1 MKVPLGAAEIR
12 ELIPHRYPFLLV
24 DRIVELEPG
33 VRAVGIKNV
42 TQNEPFFQGHF
53 PDYPVMPG
61 VLIIEAMAQVGAV
74 GVMAGGEHKEKL
86 ALFAGIDGVEVPPAG
101 GARRRSDHGGGDRSP
116 QGSGR
121 AGHGPGRGRR
131 RAGLRGPAHVRLR
144 REGRGRVIEAG
155 RVAVVTGGTRGIG
168 RTIAMRL
175 AAEGAN
181 VAVSYRSNDE
191 AAEETA
197 ASVRAEGVKCAVFK
211 GDVASPGDVQAL
223 FKGVSDEFGRVDI
236 LVNNAG
242 ITRDNLM
249 MRMKEDEFDEV
260 LRTNLGGTYLCTRA
274 ALRPM
279 IRARWGRIV
288 NVSSVVGLVGNAGQ
302 ANYAA
307 SKAGIIGFTKSVA
320 REVAQRGITANTV
333 APGYVETE
341 LTGSLPEE
349 VKDQI
354 RNQVPMGRFGEAVE
368 VAEVVAFLAGE
379 GAGYVTGQTIAVDG
393 GMTMQ

>member
-1 MKVPLGAAEIR
+1 M
-12 ELIPHRYPFLLV
+12 
-24 DRIVELEPG
+24 
-33 VRAVGIKNV
+33 
-42 TQNEPFFQGHF
+42 
-53 PDYPVMPG
+53 
-61 VLIIEAMAQVGAV
+61 
-74 GVMAGGEHKEKL
+74 
-86 ALFAGIDGVEVPPAG
+86 
-101 GARRRSDHGGGDRSP
+101 
-116 QGSGR
+116 
-121 AGHGPGRGRR
+121 
-131 RAGLRGPAHVRLR
+131 
-144 REGRGRVIEAG
+144 IEAG

-168 RTIAMRL
+168 RTIALRL
-175 AAEGAN
+175 AGEGAN

-211 GDVASPGDVQAL
+211 GDVASPADVQAL
-223 FKGVSDEFGRVDI
+223 FKGVSDVFGRLDI

>member
-1 MKVPLGAAEIR
+1 
-12 ELIPHRYPFLLV
+12 
-24 DRIVELEPG
+24 
-33 VRAVGIKNV
+33 
-42 TQNEPFFQGHF
+42 
-53 PDYPVMPG
+53 
-61 VLIIEAMAQVGAV
+61 
-74 GVMAGGEHKEKL
+74 
-86 ALFAGIDGVEVPPAG
+86 
-101 GARRRSDHGGGDRSP
+101 
-116 QGSGR
+116 
-121 AGHGPGRGRR
+121 
-131 RAGLRGPAHVRLR
+131 
-144 REGRGRVIEAG
+144 VIEEG
-155 RVAVVTGGTRGIG
+155 RVAIVTGGTRGIG
-168 RTIAMRL
+168 RAIALRL

-181 VAVSYRSNDE
+181 VAVSYRSSDD

-197 ASVRAEGVKCAVFK
+197 EAARAAGVKCEVFK
-211 GDVASPGDVQAL
+211 GDVASSEDVQVL
-223 FKGVSDEFGRVDI
+223 FKGVSDGFGRVDI

-242 ITRDNLM
+242 VTRDNIM
-249 MRMKEDEFDEV
+249 MRMKDDEFDEV

-279 IRARWGRIV
+279 VRARWGRIV

-320 REVAQRGITANTV
+320 REVAQRGITANAV

-349 VKDQI
+349 VKDRI
-354 RNQVPMGRFGEAVE
+354 RSQVPMGRFGEAEE